1 MSEDVNN
8 RILLITG
15 PAGAGRSTAIHALE
29 DIGFEAIDNLPMTLL
44 ERVLSGDPIDHALAI
59 GVDTRTRGFAVPKL
73 IEMLDRS
80 DLISVELVYLDCA
93 SETLLRRFN
102 ETRRRHPAAPT
113 ETPEVGIRRELD
125 LLTDL
130 RNRADI
136 LIDTSDLSP
145 HDLKAQIGRLFD
157 HNTANRLTVSVQSF
171 SYKRGTPQGVDMII
185 DCRFLQN
192 PHWQKDLRAMTGMN
206 QPVVDYVQADALYEP
221 FINQLQAMCELLL
234 PAYQKE
240 GKAYFSVGLGCSGGR
255 HRSVTVAE
263 NLAKALAQNNWQVSI
278 RHREL
283 ERQTES
289 LTSKEIRI

>member
-1 MSEDVNN
+1 MSDDINN

-15 PAGAGRSTAIHALE
+15 PAGAGRSTAINALE

-44 ERVLSGDPIDHALAI
+44 ERVLAGDPIGHSLAI

-80 DLISVELVYLDCA
+80 DLAGIELVYLDCDL
-93 SETLLRRFN
+93 EILQRRFN

-145 HDLKAQIGRLFD
+145 HDLKAQIVRLFD
-157 HNTANRLTVSVQSF
+157 QHTANRLTVSVQSF
-171 SYKRGTPQGVDMII
+171 SYKRGTPQGVDMIM

-192 PHWQKDLRAMTGMN
+192 PHWQSELRQMTGLN
-206 QPVVDYVQADALYEP
+206 QPVVDYVKADPLYAP
-221 FINQLQAMCELLL
+221 FINQLEGMCDLLL

-263 NLAKALAQNNWQVSI
+263 NLAIALAKKNWQVSI

-283 ERQTES
+283 ERQSES
-289 LTSKEIRI
+289 LTSKEIQS